1 MAFDIHT
8 RARVIYLRFEL
19 GVSAR
24 DIATRLIIS
33 HTSVKRFIRDYV
45 AYGTLETPS
54 RGQRVRTGIIPH
66 EHMNFLEFFFLKQNI
81 LQNTQKPEN
90 STEPSTMVQWYSCT
104 WNCM

>member
-1 MAFDIHT
+1 MAFGIHT

-33 HTSVKRFIRDYV
+33 HTSAKRFIRDYV

-66 EHMNFLEFFFLKQNI
+66 EHMNFLLDHLDLYAPDLYLDEMSDL
-81 LQNTQKPEN
+81 LQ
-90 STEPSTMVQWYSCT
+90 V
-104 WNCM
+104 